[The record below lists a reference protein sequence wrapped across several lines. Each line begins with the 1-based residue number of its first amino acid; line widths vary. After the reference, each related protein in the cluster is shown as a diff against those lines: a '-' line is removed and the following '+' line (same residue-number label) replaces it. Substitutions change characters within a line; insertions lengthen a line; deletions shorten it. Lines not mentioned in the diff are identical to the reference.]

1 MSVLLSFLGLA
12 HIPHKNEQVRGK
24 EREVNTFDE
33 RKEMKLAQLESYMSA
48 DDNQGIANLALY
60 L

>member
-1 MSVLLSFLGLA
+1 MSVLLTFLGLA
-12 HIPHKNEQVRGK
+12 HFPHKSEQVQVK
-24 EREVNTFDE
+24 EREINTFDE

-48 DDNQGIANLALY
+48 DENQGIANLALY